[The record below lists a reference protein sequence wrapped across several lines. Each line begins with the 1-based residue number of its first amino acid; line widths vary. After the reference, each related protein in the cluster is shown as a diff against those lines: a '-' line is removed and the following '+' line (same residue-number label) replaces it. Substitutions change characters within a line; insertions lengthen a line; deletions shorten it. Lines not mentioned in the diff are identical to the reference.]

1 MLNNFHRKKCLLW
14 SKSSRSWLS
23 FYCHGEWES
32 LEICRNVGSSAIWGE
47 WVEWI
52 SEWRKNKSNK
62 NNAEEFR
69 YSNRQISDVQAWNC
83 LLFFEFLQLNLD
95 SQTLLTIK
103 TLVLLFRYRKFVSCP
118 HDEYHSKTTQFQNLW
133 SSNERNY
140 LTFKSLI
147 RIRLEKL
154 RTSKQKYQRFD
165 LWADKKWMRHQ
176 YYDYYQ

>member
-69 YSNRQISDVQAWNC
+69 YSNRQISDVKAWNC

-95 SQTLLTIK
+95 SAHKHCSQSKLWHFCSDIESLFHVHMMNTIQK
-103 TLVLLFRYRKFVSCP
+103 R
-118 HDEYHSKTTQFQNLW
+118 HN
-133 SSNERNY
+133 
-140 LTFKSLI
+140 FKIYEVPI
-147 RIRLEKL
+147 RGIIRPLN
-154 RTSKQKYQRFD
+154 R
-165 LWADKKWMRHQ
+165 
-176 YYDYYQ
+176 